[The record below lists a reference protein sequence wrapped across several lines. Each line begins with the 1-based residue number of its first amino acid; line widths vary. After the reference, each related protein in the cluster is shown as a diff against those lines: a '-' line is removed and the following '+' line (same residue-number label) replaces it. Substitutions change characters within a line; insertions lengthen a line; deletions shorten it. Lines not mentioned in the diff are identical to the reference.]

1 MIYYNIIYTVCVL
14 QVANLFHAKVELLF
28 FIFFTCFYCL
38 LKYSNNLWKCQN
50 ENRKCMKHELLC
62 HLSSM
67 HRKVLFFI
75 SGNFNFLCHL
85 KFNENKCNQYCQ
97 KSTTTLQ
104 KEAIYLCI
112 KDVPKCHSELMVK
125 CSAVIGT
132 RLHYLNKK
140 NPNKLNLLVR
150 KLAHGYLLTSTFW
163 CKWKKGGFSKP
174 FNVHAIFLFFKA
186 ISYSNKIFI
195 NIPYISM
202 YCENLR

>member
-1 MIYYNIIYTVCVL
+1 MSFFVIYLRCIERFYFSLAAISILRNSTKTNVINI
-14 QVANLFHAKVELLF
+14 AK
-28 FIFFTCFYCL
+28 
-38 LKYSNNLWKCQN
+38 
-50 ENRKCMKHELLC
+50 
-62 HLSSM
+62 
-67 HRKVLFFI
+67 
-75 SGNFNFLCHL
+75 
-85 KFNENKCNQYCQ
+85 NQPLHY
-97 KSTTTLQ
+97 K